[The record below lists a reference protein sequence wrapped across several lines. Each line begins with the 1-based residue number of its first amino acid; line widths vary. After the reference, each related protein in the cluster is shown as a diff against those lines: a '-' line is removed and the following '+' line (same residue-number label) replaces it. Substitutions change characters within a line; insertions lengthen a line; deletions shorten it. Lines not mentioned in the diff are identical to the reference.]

1 MGPYAKVGHDKL
13 LIGLAR
19 VAPSTGTIEGIGE
32 APPTLLMTKLH
43 HELSKWRLV
52 GERNES
58 APA

>member
-1 MGPYAKVGHDKL
+1 VGQDKL
-13 LIGLAR
+13 LISLVY

-43 HELSKWRLV
+43 HEPSKWRLV

-58 APA
+58 APT

>member
-1 MGPYAKVGHDKL
+1 VGQDKL
-13 LIGLAR
+13 LISLVY

-43 HELSKWRLV
+43 HEPSEWRLV

-58 APA
+58 APT